1 MKNKAIFCFL
11 CLVFLLI
18 NIHFSFAEVTGETV
32 SGEVV
37 AQPVTMNITITTI
50 TLPSLTLLNPE
61 NETYLTAENLLLNF
75 VVTNQDNTSFNLDG
89 GSNTTITS
97 NSTFNTTEGAHTLF
111 LYAENVQG
119 TTEKTVTFFVNS
131 TKFIILYDE
140 YFGSLKGIS
149 TNFNQ
154 SSYEDIQILSDIIL
168 ENTDWG
174 KIEFNE
180 TINLTN
186 DLVFNDN
193 LLDLDNHT
201 NISNNRIELNSTALP
216 NFNKSA
222 TLYLYNL
229 TFTTPRIL
237 RDGSICPITICT
249 QESFSGG
256 ILKFNVTGFSGV
268 VVYSSE
274 ETPSDVVIGGGGGPV
289 ASGPAIT
296 NLEIDPGSISI
307 KLVQGEKL
315 EESFTIKNIG
325 NDDLI
330 INLENTKLKNL
341 LSLSETDFTL
351 KPREKKT
358 IILKISA
365 PEDIIPD
372 LYIGKLI
379 VTGGS
384 VREEIL
390 VFIEVESKEAL
401 LDVKIAIPYNY
412 QYILPG
418 EDVLGKIEFFNL
430 GGGRIISVSV
440 NYIIKDSEGNEIIF
454 ENETIELESQI
465 KFTKSFEIPQ
475 EAKFGEYIF
484 YVKTTY
490 EEKVA
495 SASALFNVGK
505 RPFIKKRI
513 VLYSIII
520 LIALLIF
527 FIILYY
533 KSKKK
538 KKSKKTPFIRK
549 VKKAE
554 KHSNK
559 ISEHHLAKKKFIGK

>member
-1 MKNKAIFCFL
+1 MKNKFILCFL
-11 CLVFLLI
+11 GLLFLFI
-18 NIHFSFAEVTGETV
+18 NVHFYSAEVTGETV

-37 AQPVTMNITITTI
+37 SQPVTMNITITTI
-50 TLPSLTLLNPE
+50 SLPSLTLLNPE
-61 NETYLTAENLLLNF
+61 NETYLTAKNLLLNF

-119 TTEKTVTFFVNS
+119 TTEKTVTFTVNS
-131 TKFIILYDE
+131 TKFIILYNE
-140 YFGSLKGIS
+140 YAGSLKGIS

-154 SSYEDIQILSDIIL
+154 SSYEDIQNLSDIIL

-201 NISNNRIELNSTALP
+201 NISNNRIELNSTAIP

-237 RDGSICPITICT
+237 RDGSVCPITICT

-256 ILKFNVTGFSGV
+256 ILKFNVTQFTI
-268 VVYSSE
+268 YSAE

-289 ASGPAIT
+289 ASGPVVT

-307 KLVQGEKL
+307 KLVQGEEL

-325 NDDLI
+325 DEDLT
-330 INLENTKLKNL
+330 INLENAKLKNL
-341 LSLSETDFTL
+341 LSLSETDFIL
-351 KPREKKT
+351 KPGEKKT

-379 VTGGS
+379 ATGGS
-384 VREEIL
+384 AKEEIL

-440 NYIIKDSEGNEIIF
+440 DYIIKDSEGKEIIF
-454 ENETIELESQI
+454 ENEIIELESQI
-465 KFTKSFEIPQ
+465 KFTKSFKIPQ
-475 EAKFGEYIF
+475 EAKFGEYVF

-495 SASALFNVGK
+495 SASALFNVGE

-538 KKSKKTPFIRK
+538 SRKMPFIRK
-549 VKKAE
+549 VKKAK
-554 KHSNK
+554 KHSKK
-559 ISEHHLAKKKFIGK
+559 ISEHHLEKKKFIEK